1 MTIAGEIH
9 PKLPHPR
16 ELRDAERAAVF
27 AGGMAGFAFEEPAE
41 EGGVLVSGLPAMM
54 ISERVAVR

>member
-1 MTIAGEIH
+1 
-9 PKLPHPR
+9 
-16 ELRDAERAAVF
+16 
-27 AGGMAGFAFEEPAE
+27 MAGFAFEEPAE